1 MSDQIVFNSIGS
13 GKPLLLIHPLG
24 LDHHIWDF
32 CIEDF
37 AKIRRVITYDL
48 PGHGMNT
55 VPEER
60 YEIEDLSKDL
70 CEALEANQIGR
81 IDALGLSIGGM
92 ILQDL
97 ASRNTQLVEKL
108 ILVDTTYK
116 YTKEWQDNWSTRASM
131 ARENGLESMIEQF
144 LPAFF
149 TKNFLNENND
159 CIEYC
164 RKTLLQM
171 NGEGYA
177 KACEALSDCNLEDRV
192 HLIESDTLI
201 LCGDQDNPLFKDA
214 AAWLGD
220 QISESKMHWL
230 TNAQHLAPLEQQK
243 SFIDKVY
250 DFLEA

>member
-1 MSDQIVFNSIGS
+1 MSDQIVLNITGS

-37 AKIRRVITYDL
+37 SKIRTVITYDL
-48 PGHGMNT
+48 PGHGTNI
-55 VPEER
+55 VPEQS
-60 YEIEDLSKDL
+60 YKIEDLSKDL
-70 CEALEANQIGR
+70 GHALEVNQIEK

-97 ASRNTQLVEKL
+97 ASKNKQLVEKL

-116 YTKEWQDNWSTRASM
+116 YTKEWQENWSTRASV
-131 ARENGLESMIEQF
+131 AREDGLESMIEQF

-149 TKNFLNENND
+149 TKNFLDQKNES
-159 CIEYC
+159 IEYC

-177 KACEALSDCNLEDRV
+177 KACEALSDCNLEDRI
-192 HLIESDTLI
+192 HMIESKTLI
-201 LCGDQDNPLFKDA
+201 LCGDQDNQLFKDA
-214 AAWLGD
+214 ALWLND
-220 QISESKMHWL
+220 QIVETKIHWL
-230 TNAQHLAPLEQQK
+230 ANAQHLAPLEQK
-243 SFIDKVY
+243 EIFIEIVS
-250 DFLEA
+250 DFLEN